1 MAQQL
6 KTFLGGGKKTTFLLD
21 NKGQECWTNRFNTPP
36 HTHTYTHTAVHIPGH
51 RGVEGTKETNWWKW
65 VPSTHQDACE
75 SFLQLPRIRHGQ
87 FQGHVVAPEIGV
99 LLHAPRVPHVS
110 SPSNFSPPTFSLP
123 YSSTS
128 GRKEFKKRR
137 GDLHDVRKVCV
148 WGGGPSLSF
157 VFPLHLQIYSLV
169 TSSRTREG
177 GGVIKRWVRAASR
190 PPMRHFQGTTGDGTR
205 RSEPNPSFPSLLS
218 VSCTISAPLPVGRND
233 AVHDSR
239 LLQSAATVWEF
250 SSLIPPL
257 LLTS

>member
-6 KTFLGGGKKTTFLLD
+6 KTFCGGKKKTKPF
-21 NKGQECWTNRFNTPP
+21 CWTTKDRSAGQTDLTHP
-36 HTHTYTHTAVHIPGH
+36 HTHTRTQLSISQDT
-51 RGVEGTKETNWWKW
+51 EGWKEQKKQTDEN
-65 VPSTHQDACE
+65 E
-75 SFLQLPRIRHGQ
+75 FR
-87 FQGHVVAPEIGV
+87 
-99 LLHAPRVPHVS
+99 LLTRTLANLSSS
-110 SPSNFSPPTFSLP
+110 SPGSGMGSFRGMLWPLKSGCCSMLPAFPMFPLRATFHPHPSRSLILPLLAEKSKKKKKDSPRCEK
-123 YSSTS
+123 S
-128 GRKEFKKRR
+128 G
-137 GDLHDVRKVCV
+137 
-148 WGGGPSLSF
+148 GGGPSLSF

-169 TSSRTREG
+169 TSSRTCEG
-177 GGVIKRWVRAASR
+177 GGVIKRWVRAALR

-218 VSCTISAPLPVGRND
+218 VSCTISAPLPAGRND